1 MQTQREIVLT
11 PVQQTAANGL
21 LEGLAES
28 GVLVLRGQPGSG
40 KTAVLQTVHAAA
52 GGAFLGAQ
60 QFVESRTARQRAAI
74 GEAFLRLIE
83 EALVNQELIVIDDLH
98 LVTNL
103 VESRG
108 HSRSLLFNAT
118 LTVILGEA
126 GAMRKKLVF
135 GVEGDPPWAIQR
147 RAYFLQLYGR
157 AQREP

>member
-1 MQTQREIVLT
+1 MVYLG
-11 PVQQTAANGL
+11 VYSGL
-21 LEGLAES
+21 
-28 GVLVLRGQPGSG
+28 R
-40 KTAVLQTVHAAA
+40 
-52 GGAFLGAQ
+52 
-60 QFVESRTARQRAAI
+60 SRTARQRAAI
-74 GEAFLRLIE
+74 GEAFLRWIE
-83 EALVNQELIVIDDLH
+83 EALVNQQLVVIDDLH
-98 LVTNL
+98 VVTNL

-108 HSRSLLFNAT
+108 QSRSLIFNAT

>member
-1 MQTQREIVLT
+1 MQSQREIVLT

-21 LEGLAES
+21 LEGLAVS

-52 GGAFLGAQ
+52 GGAFLGARR
-60 QFVESRTARQRAAI
+60 FVESRMARQRAAI

-83 EALVNQELIVIDDLH
+83 EALVNQELVVVDDLH

-147 RAYFLQLYGR
+147 RAYSLQLYGR

>member
-1 MQTQREIVLT
+1 
-11 PVQQTAANGL
+11 
-21 LEGLAES
+21 
-28 GVLVLRGQPGSG
+28 
-40 KTAVLQTVHAAA
+40 
-52 GGAFLGAQ
+52 
-60 QFVESRTARQRAAI
+60 VESRMAPQRAAI

-83 EALVNQELIVIDDLH
+83 EALVKQELVVIDDLH

-103 VESRG
+103 VESGG

-147 RAYFLQLYGR
+147 RAYSLQLNRR